1 MEKDLKIVFTF
12 DDEEDNDEV
21 ITVPYYV
28 VTYVDDCL
36 RTHMATVK
44 EEWYLRFLEDRYYI
58 KDCKHVG
65 FVETFD
71 KEEK

>member
-1 MEKDLKIVFTF
+1 MGKDLKIVFTF
-12 DDEEDNDEV
+12 DGEEDEV

-28 VTYVDDCL
+28 VTYVDDCS

-65 FVETFD
+65 FEILD

>member
-12 DDEEDNDEV
+12 DEEEDEV

-36 RTHMATVK
+36 RTHIATVK

-58 KDCKHVG
+58 KECKHVG
-65 FVETFD
+65 FEILD

>member
-12 DDEEDNDEV
+12 DEEEDEV

-28 VTYVDDCL
+28 VTYVDDCS
-36 RTHMATVK
+36 RTHIATVK

-65 FVETFD
+65 FEILD
-71 KEEK
+71 KKEK

>member
-1 MEKDLKIVFTF
+1 MERDLKIVFTF
-12 DDEEDNDEV
+12 DDEEEREDV
-21 ITVPYYV
+21 LTVPYYI

-58 KDCKHVG
+58 KDCKAVG
-65 FVETFD
+65 FETLD
-71 KEEK
+71 NEEK

>member
-12 DDEEDNDEV
+12 DDEEEKEDV

-28 VTYVDDCL
+28 VTYVDDCS
-36 RTHMATVK
+36 RTHIATVK

-65 FVETFD
+65 FIETFD

>member
-12 DDEEDNDEV
+12 DEEEDEV

-36 RTHMATVK
+36 RTHIATVK

-65 FVETFD
+65 FEILD

>member
-12 DDEEDNDEV
+12 DEEKDEV

-36 RTHMATVK
+36 RTHIATVK

-58 KDCKHVG
+58 KDCKYVG
-65 FVETFD
+65 FEILD

>member
-12 DDEEDNDEV
+12 DEEEDEV

-36 RTHMATVK
+36 RTHIATVK

-58 KDCKHVG
+58 KECKHVG
-65 FVETFD
+65 FEILD
-71 KEEK
+71 KEEN

>member
-1 MEKDLKIVFTF
+1 MEKDLKMVFTL
-12 DDEEDNDEV
+12 DDEEDEV

-36 RTHMATVK
+36 RTHIATVK

-58 KDCKHVG
+58 KDCKRIG
-65 FVETFD
+65 FEILD

>member
-12 DDEEDNDEV
+12 DEEEEDEV

-36 RTHMATVK
+36 RTHIATVK

-58 KDCKHVG
+58 KDCKYVD
-65 FVETFD
+65 FEILD

>member
-12 DDEEDNDEV
+12 DEEEDEV

-36 RTHMATVK
+36 RTHIATVK

-58 KDCKHVG
+58 KDCKYVG
-65 FVETFD
+65 FEILD

>member
-1 MEKDLKIVFTF
+1 MEKDLKIIFTF
-12 DDEEDNDEV
+12 DEEDEV

-36 RTHMATVK
+36 RTHIATVK

-58 KDCKHVG
+58 KECKRVG
-65 FVETFD
+65 FETLD
-71 KEEK
+71 KEEN

>member
-1 MEKDLKIVFTF
+1 MEKDFKIVFTF
-12 DDEEDNDEV
+12 DEEEDEV

-36 RTHMATVK
+36 RTHIATVK

-65 FVETFD
+65 FEILD

>member
-12 DDEEDNDEV
+12 DEEEDEV

-28 VTYVDDCL
+28 VTYVDECL
-36 RTHMATVK
+36 RTHIATVK

-65 FVETFD
+65 FEILD

>member
-1 MEKDLKIVFTF
+1 MERDLKIVFTF
-12 DDEEDNDEV
+12 DDEEEREDV
-21 ITVPYYV
+21 LTVPYYV

-58 KDCKHVG
+58 KDCKAVG
-65 FVETFD
+65 FETLD
-71 KEEK
+71 NEEK

>member
-1 MEKDLKIVFTF
+1 MEKDLTIVFTF
-12 DDEEDNDEV
+12 DNREEEKEDV
-21 ITVPYYV
+21 ITAPYYV
-28 VTYVDDCL
+28 VTYVDDYS

-58 KDCKHVG
+58 KDCKQVG
-65 FVETFD
+65 FKTLD

>member
-1 MEKDLKIVFTF
+1 MGKDLKIVFTF
-12 DDEEDNDEV
+12 DEEEDEV

-28 VTYVDDCL
+28 VTYVDDCS

-65 FVETFD
+65 FEILD